1 MVKVR
6 SSPGYLSLDEAVSS
20 YGVSKST
27 LHRWV
32 RDGRLKRFRKPLDRR
47 AFVEVAALEKLI
59 KHPLASLG

>member
-1 MVKVR
+1 VVKLR
-6 SSPGYLSLDEAVSS
+6 SSPRYLSLDEAVTS
-20 YGVSKST
+20 YGISKSS

-59 KHPLASLG
+59 KHPLANGG